1 MRVGLFVTCLADL
14 MRPSIGLA
22 AWKLLERAGC
32 EVVVPASQTCCG
44 QPGYNSGDRPAAQSL
59 AKKLLAEFEDC
70 DYVVAPS
77 GSCGGM
83 IRTHYPEL
91 LSEFPDL
98 KARVDLLCRK
108 TYELTGKVKMV
119 MHLFSSPFVGLDG
132 SKKATYG
139 IYCET
144 KDQQPWASVSP
155 GQKVKVTGK
164 KETDKEYMTYS
175 GWKGGEK
182 YTTVEQLRA
191 KQPEQLIHRAVKGMI
206 PKNRLGRVL
215 LTKLK
220 VYKGDKHPHSA
231 QKPATL
237 KAAN

>member
-1 MRVGLFVTCLADL
+1 MKTHLPKVNLDERKWHVIDAEGAVLGRLAVQVADIL
-14 MRPSIGLA
+14 RGKNKPVYTPHLD
-22 AWKLLERAGC
+22 AGDF
-32 EVVVPASQTCCG
+32 VVVI
-44 QPGYNSGDRPAAQSL
+44 N
-59 AKKLLAEFEDC
+59 AE
-70 DYVVAPS
+70 
-77 GSCGGM
+77 
-83 IRTHYPEL
+83 
-91 LSEFPDL
+91 
-98 KARVDLLCRK
+98 
-108 TYELTGKVKMV
+108 
-119 MHLFSSPFVGLDG
+119 
-132 SKKATYG
+132 
-139 IYCET
+139 
-144 KDQQPWASVSP
+144 
-155 GQKVKVTGK
+155 KVKVTGK
-164 KETDKEYMTYS
+164 KETAKEYMTYS